1 MVVFLKTASRRKTT
15 RFRRHLVTVRGN
27 RSAGTRP
34 ECFALVSASSLGL
47 VAEPYAPVGPSVALF
62 GAMSSD
68 DRVYGLH
75 GEFAEDSTNTSESSR
90 QSVPREVHPEPP
102 IDVPGTR
109 LSGSGASSGRG
120 SDEGRDHQDWGD
132 STWRSYGWYEHDS
145 WGNEEWCGQWEDHYD
160 DHARS
165 RDGDWRDRAG
175 GDRRRGSRAERPR
188 DGHDRQDGRRAPQAD
203 GGDRRP
209 SRGDSDGRQGAP
221 WRGSKT
227 SSTTADESTF
237 DPWQEAW
244 EKRAAPQARSEP
256 RDDPWNAYHPK
267 ADSWEPVWD
276 GWQHFDYATVN
287 DLDEDYDKKPSSGGQ
302 RPTEKLT
309 IPSFN
314 GEDDGEDVGTT
325 ARSYL
330 RQVEAWRR
338 MTRLPA
344 EQQGLVLYQNLSG
357 RAWVAAEELSVDKLS
372 ARNGVQYLIKWISG
386 RYLDLEIT
394 RIGKAFSEF
403 FRKLRR
409 KAGQSIREYNAEYD
423 RLHARLREVGCS
435 LPEDCAAWLYV
446 DRLQLEEAA
455 ELNLLASVGNVYSLH
470 RLQKA
475 AVIQDRGLRKPWEGA
490 NTRSKKAHHAHLTG
504 HEETNSTDS
513 EADNDEDDGIPEEVA
528 QAYVTYQSAKQR
540 YKDQQKSR
548 GYVGDPGKNGGPE
561 GRDEKL
567 KLMKAR
573 SFCSGCGRRGHWHR
587 DAECPKNKPGSMS
600 GVTKPDVKEVSMCNI
615 LPAEIYATKY
625 EGTALLGITDT
636 ACARTVA
643 GTQWLQQYT
652 DSLARVGGK
661 PQLHK
666 ECEAYRFG
674 TGKVHYSTFY
684 VVLGFELGS
693 KIVQVRTSI
702 INGDVPLLLSKG
714 VLSKLGMI
722 YDVEQGR
729 ADFSRVG
736 LKGFELQ
743 VTSSGHPAIP
753 IVPAKVAG
761 NDSAA
766 FQAEDLKLLPREQY
780 MVFALAHG
788 SSKAPDHFNIFYDK
802 KLDPG
807 AKEMLCQEHLSHEAF
822 LAWWKSTGTTSD
834 FWLETPEAWIRVHM
848 TPRKALFNPSA
859 WNTRATLQ
867 KDMLLETVGEIRIT
881 EGVCCTTGRWIE
893 PVVDRWESH
902 ELAEHSFNFLW
913 AGRTWISKRYSPHS
927 TAFAGQNGAGAMPAS
942 PTSHQP
948 DDQGRALERSS
959 AHGTGGT
966 SYLGGGGDQGC
977 DHGAPREGQAARP
990 QRADEACDSYDP
1002 RRTEG
1007 EGRQPRDR
1015 LPLGR
1020 GQGQPHALDQGQP
1033 QYPGSRTDE
1042 DRKIQG
1048 VPVRR
1053 DPGELWRM
1061 GPSRTGDVDKPRP
1074 GVRDLRQVVPGVQ
1087 AAEQGWIRDLHDT
1100 DPVRPRPR
1108 ISGTGRSGDLG
1119 KIDEEFESGIER
1131 DGQVFGLGSGQRQV
1145 HQDKEAHTDGDPRG
1159 EGHGRGAGPHY
1170 RGGDLGPRDEDRPA
1184 EGQSPRQR
1192 DEVRQDGGR
1201 KADGLGGDALEDLD
1215 YDAPRFCD
1223 PNLGDCGRRP
1233 RDRKCCEVT
1242 SDVFTVSEMEFSESF
1257 LHKHNVFEH
1266 EYDTGSELS
1275 EYHDAMETDEEQE
1288 VFECRELTLE
1298 DEAVFLYDSGDFS
1311 FASLH
1316 ELLEKAQNELR
1327 KFGTKREG
1335 VIRPETEVYCP
1346 FGAFVLGGVKG
1357 VTKATTEHTNLVRYL
1372 NAFAGAHID
1381 DKATWSSVIV
1391 TKGAESKV
1399 HHDFHNMAGSSNYCA
1414 SFGQEYGGELWI
1426 AAPGITDEEAEGK
1439 DIIWKRTGSGE
1450 WLPGRKHETAETF
1463 VKFDPGTKHS
1473 VLPSGGKGWHIVYYT
1488 TRGADGLV
1496 KPVAKFLKNCGFPL
1510 PRVTAPRRQ
1519 AAGGRPRKTVRN
1531 SIGNVAGKLSVL
1543 FTTLMAAANSF
1554 LGESLATRPLH
1565 DPIVMFEIGGLDA
1578 SLEATELGK
1587 AIMEPMSWDE
1597 YALAENKERAF
1608 HTVRAASPRE
1618 LRIHLY
1624 KAPNEALEDVTQLV
1638 WEQLEGG
1645 GTVVLQGGDPD
1656 LVIKGCPG
1664 CLQYRGSH
1672 EDGDW
1677 TVLAKPKNGEK
1688 FVPGDLVPHQV
1699 CVVDDH
1705 GRANAPHHERPL
1717 RLDGSGIRF
1726 GPGTPMH
1733 IQSALKRLHQN
1744 LGHPRNEDML
1754 RHLRLAG
1761 CDSHIL
1767 KAVRGMS
1774 CETCAANSQPRAP
1787 RPATMPRMQDFAETV
1802 GMDILYAHDVDDHKH
1817 TFLSILDLGTTYH
1830 IVVPIAS
1837 TSSTEI
1843 EKAFNDFWITPY
1855 GPPSSISIDLETG
1868 LQSGVARLCGWHG
1881 IRVKS
1886 AAAQAHWQAGMV
1898 ERQGQ
1903 WWKSMWARVCHELSV
1918 TSSEVKLTATV
1929 VSAAK
1934 NTLRRRCGHSPVA
1947 WVFGREARLPAGLRD
1962 PDGGE
1967 RVSFD
1972 VSNEAKFQREAAIR
1986 ASARIAFHKSE
1997 GDAKLRRA
2005 LLQRARATTRPFE
2018 HGETVHY
2025 WHKPK
2030 DRRQGHWEGPAVVV
2044 GQEGG
2049 SYWIARGG
2057 RCRLTAPEHLRPS
2070 GPEESGEY
2078 LSMAGVKHEVE
2089 KLLSQDLDAAETYED
2104 EDDEAMDDE
2113 DPADHMSDYV
2123 PSNAEAVDEYDKDDD
2138 DDTKMQEQSNEAP
2151 VVLERMH
2158 PSRRVKRKAPSDSV
2172 EWDAHQT
2179 ENFEVMMMMRRRLT
2193 RRGLEKRQE
2202 KELRWSEI
2210 PSEHRH
2216 KFREAEEKQWREHLH
2231 FDALEP
2237 LDDQQTSWV
2246 KANIAAERVLD
2257 ARWAYKDK
2265 NWARRR
2271 QGDPVEWKCKSR
2283 LVIAGHKDPDLQKG
2297 QLSTDSPTISR
2308 PGLLCLL
2315 QILANGLQGPDPW
2328 RVAAGDIQCA
2338 FLTGSYLSRDE
2349 ELFIHQPAT
2358 GFPGMSPGQLVRVK
2372 KNIFGLATSPR
2383 EWWEDLQ
2390 RGFRNVLI
2398 EFGDKQYKFDQC
2410 PLDPCIFTL
2419 REFRDGVYHESPLG
2433 YVGTHV
2439 DDLLV
2444 VAPGS
2449 VSELI
2454 QNALSKEFPID
2465 DWESQLF
2472 NYLGS
2477 EISYTEEE
2485 VTLSQRAYSET
2496 RLFKLDLPNGA
2507 GDEEPAGEDLIAD
2520 NRSLVGALSWLS
2532 AQTRPDLTCSV
2543 SMAQQLQK
2551 HPTIGDLR
2559 FSNAISKKAYDHKD
2573 EGLRFRSLQVDNMVV
2588 LVYHDAGWAN
2598 AKDTEHDEESFQLT
2612 AEDKASGLQTEGPF
2626 AEKSNRKAKKDNS
2639 KVASQLGDLVV
2650 FTDRGCLAGV
2660 PSNFGII
2667 DWKSRA
2673 GQRVCRSTFSAET
2686 QACVEGVEA
2695 GQHVRALFET
2705 LLSGDLVKVEDASI
2719 PLYCLSDCR
2728 SLYDHVHKQG
2738 LPRVPAD
2745 RRLAVD
2751 LAALR
2756 QALKREQWSHKL
2768 PLGWVPSAHQLS
2780 DVLTKPQDPTSWWES
2795 VKQKL
2800 LVPVIVTGD
2809 APSCKRLKTVRK
2821 TSVNPY
2827 GVCVPNSVRPFE
2839 FCISGGLPEDSIP

>member
-1 MVVFLKTASRRKTT
+1 
-15 RFRRHLVTVRGN
+15 
-27 RSAGTRP
+27 
-34 ECFALVSASSLGL
+34 
-47 VAEPYAPVGPSVALF
+47 
-62 GAMSSD
+62 MSTD

-75 GEFAEDSTNTSESSR
+75 GEFIDSSLSSSESN
-90 QSVPREVHPEPP
+90 QHSVPREVHPEPP
-102 IDVPGTR
+102 VDVPGTR
-109 LSGSGASSGRG
+109 LSGSGASSGRS
-120 SDEGRDHQDWGD
+120 SDEGQDCQDWGN
-132 STWRSYGWYEHDS
+132 SAWQSRGWHEHDS
-145 WGNEEWCGQWEDHYD
+145 WGDEEWCGRWEGHYD
-160 DHARS
+160 DRS
-165 RDGDWRDRAG
+165 WHRDGEWGDRAD
-175 GDRRRGSRAERPR
+175 GDRRRGGRTERHQ
-188 DGHDRQDGRRAPQAD
+188 DGRDRQDDRGAPQAD
-203 GGDRRP
+203 GGDRGS
-209 SRGDSDGRQGAP
+209 SRGDPDGRRGAQ
-221 WRGSKT
+221 RRSSGAT
-227 SSTTADESTF
+227 STTADEGNF
-237 DPWQEAW
+237 DPWREAW
-244 EKRAAPQARSEP
+244 QQKAATQTKPEP
-256 RDDPWNAYHPK
+256 RGDPWNAYRSRSEP
-267 ADSWEPVWD
+267 WEPVWD
-276 GWQHFDYATVN
+276 GWQHFDYASAN
-287 DLDEDYDKKPSSGGQ
+287 DPDDDYDKKPVGGGQ

-314 GEDDGEDVGTT
+314 GEDDGDDVGTT

-357 RAWVAAEELSVDKLS
+357 RAWVAAEELNVDKLS
-372 ARNGVQYLIKWISG
+372 AKNGVQYLIKWISG

-409 KAGQSIREYNAEYD
+409 KPGQSIREYNAEYD

-446 DRLQLEEAA
+446 DRLQLEEPA
-455 ELNLLASVGNVYSLH
+455 ELNLLASVGNVYALH
-470 RLQKA
+470 KLQKA
-475 AVIQDRGLRKPWEGA
+475 AVIQDRGLRKPWEG
-490 NTRSKKAHHAHLTG
+490 TSSRPRKAHHAHLTG
-504 HEETNSTDS
+504 HDEGNSSDS
-513 EADNDEDDGIPEEVA
+513 EGNEDEDDGIPEEVA
-528 QAYVTYQSAKQR
+528 QAYVTYQSAKQK
-540 YKDQQKSR
+540 YKEQQKSR
-548 GYVGDPGKNGGPE
+548 GYVGDAGRGGGGD

-587 DAECPKNKPGSMS
+587 DAECPKNKPGTHV
-600 GVTKPDVKEVSMCNI
+600 GTAKPDVKEVGMCNI
-615 LPAEIYATKY
+615 LPAEVYATRH
-625 EGTALLGITDT
+625 EGTTLLGITDT

-652 DSLARVGGK
+652 DSLAEIGDK

-684 VVLGFELGS
+684 VILGFELGN

-753 IVPAKVAG
+753 IIPAKVAG
-761 NDSAA
+761 NGSAT
-766 FQAEDLKLLPREQY
+766 FQAEDLKLLPRGEY
-780 MVFALAHG
+780 TVFAVAHG
-788 SSKAPDHFNIFYDK
+788 STKPPGHFNIFYDK

-822 LAWWKSTGTTSD
+822 LAWWKSTGATSD

-848 TPRKALFNPSA
+848 TPRKVLFNPSA
-859 WNTRATLQ
+859 WNTRVTLQ
-867 KDMLLETVGEIRIT
+867 KEMLPETVGEIRIT
-881 EGVCCTTGRWIE
+881 EGVCCATGRWIE
-893 PVVDRWESH
+893 PVVDRWKGGVPD
-902 ELAEHSFNFLW
+902 EHSFNFLW
-913 AGRTWISKRYSPHS
+913 AGRTWISKRYSPRS
-927 TAFAGQNGAGAMPAS
+927 IVFADQHGAGTMPSSAA
-942 PTSHQP
+942 SHQP
-948 DDQGRALERSS
+948 DVQVGAPQRSGPPRPGGSSHVGGGRDQG
-959 AHGTGGT
+959 G
-966 SYLGGGGDQGC
+966 
-977 DHGAPREGQAARP
+977 DHGAPQQGQGARP
-990 QRADEACDSYDP
+990 QRADEARDPYDP
-1002 RRTEG
+1002 GRDESEG
-1007 EGRQPRDR
+1007 
-1015 LPLGR
+1015 
-1020 GQGQPHALDQGQP
+1020 GQPQGGLSAGHWQRQLNAPDKGQP
-1033 QYPGSRTDE
+1033 QYPRSRTHE

-1048 VPVRR
+1048 VSVCRNS
-1053 DPGELWRM
+1053 GELWRV
-1061 GPSRTGDVDKPRP
+1061 GAERAADLKEPRP
-1074 GVRDLRQVVPGVQ
+1074 GVRALRPMVPGVQ
-1087 AAEQGWIRDLHDT
+1087 GAEQGWLHELRDHDPLRLRARL
-1100 DPVRPRPR
+1100 D
-1108 ISGTGRSGDLG
+1108 GQCGGGFLG
-1119 KIDEEFESGIER
+1119 KIDEEFEPGIEQH
-1131 DGQVFGLGSGQRQV
+1131 GQVLRLGSGERPIL
-1145 HQDKEAHTDGDPRG
+1145 QDEAAISHGVPRG
-1159 EGHGRGAGPHY
+1159 EEHGGGDGPHDCS
-1170 RGGDLGPRDEDRPA
+1170 GDRRARDEASPA
-1184 EGQSPRQR
+1184 EGQGEVSR
-1192 DEVRQDGGR
+1192 DTGD
-1201 KADGLGGDALEDLD
+1201 KADGSGGDALDCLT
-1215 YDAPRFCD
+1215 YDAPQFCD
-1223 PNLGDCGRRP
+1223 PNLGDCRRRP

-1242 SDVFTVSEMEFSESF
+1242 TEVFTVSEMEFSESF
-1257 LHKHNVFEH
+1257 LRKHNVFDA
-1266 EYDTGSELS
+1266 EYDTGSDTT
-1275 EYHDAMETDEEQE
+1275 EYHDALDEDGDQE
-1288 VFECRELTLE
+1288 VFECREFSLE

-1311 FASLH
+1311 FQSLH
-1316 ELLEKAQNELR
+1316 EILEKAQDEL
-1327 KFGTKREG
+1327 KKYGTKRESVVDG
-1335 VIRPETEVYCP
+1335 NTEVYCP
-1346 FGAFVLGGVKG
+1346 FGAFVLGGIKG
-1357 VTKATTEHTNLVRYL
+1357 LTKATTEHTNLVRYL
-1372 NAFAGAHID
+1372 NAFARAHLGNE
-1381 DKATWSSVIV
+1381 ATWSSVIV
-1391 TKGAESKV
+1391 TRGVKSKV
-1399 HHDFHNMAGSSNYCA
+1399 HHDFHNMTGSHNYCA
-1414 SFGQEYGGELWI
+1414 SFGQAYGGELWI
-1426 AAPGITDEEAEGK
+1426 ATPNIDDEEAK
-1439 DIIWKRTGSGE
+1439 DRDLIWKRTGGGD
-1450 WLPGRKHETAETF
+1450 WLPGKKHETAETF
-1463 VKFDPGTKHS
+1463 VRFDPGNKHA
-1473 VLPSGGKGWHIVYYT
+1473 VMATDGKGWHIVYYT
-1488 TRGADGLV
+1488 TRGADTLA

-1510 PRVTAPRRQ
+1510 PRLPAPRRRG
-1519 AAGGRPRKTVRN
+1519 AGGRPRKAVRS
-1531 SIGNVAGKLSVL
+1531 SIGNMVGKLSVL
-1543 FTTLMAAANSF
+1543 FTTLMAATNSF
-1554 LGESLATRPLH
+1554 LGESLMTRPLH

-1578 SLEATELGK
+1578 SLEATDLGK
-1587 AIMEPMSWDE
+1587 AVMEPMSWEE
-1597 YALAENKERAF
+1597 YAYPDYKERAF

-1618 LRIHLY
+1618 LRLHLY
-1624 KAPNEALEDVTQLV
+1624 KAPDGALEDITHLV

-1645 GTVVLQGGDPD
+1645 GAVVLQGGDPD
-1656 LVIKGCPG
+1656 RLIRGCPG
-1664 CLQYRGSH
+1664 CLQYRGAH

-1677 TVLAKPKNGEK
+1677 TVLAKPKNGER

-1699 CVVDDH
+1699 CVVDDQE
-1705 GRANAPHHERPL
+1705 RAAVPHHERPL

-1726 GPGTPMH
+1726 ESGVPMH
-1733 IQSALKRLHQN
+1733 VQSSLKRLHQN
-1744 LGHPRNEDML
+1744 LGHPRNEDLL

-1761 CDSHIL
+1761 CESQVL
-1767 KAVRGMS
+1767 KAVRGMT
-1774 CETCAANSQPRAP
+1774 CETCLANSQPRAP

-1802 GMDILYAHDVDDHKH
+1802 GMDILYAHDVNDHKH

-1830 IVVPIAS
+1830 IVVPITS
-1837 TSSTEI
+1837 TSTMEI

-1868 LQSGVARLCGWHG
+1868 LQSGVARLCGWHNV
-1881 IRVKS
+1881 RVKS

-1903 WWKSMWARVCHELSV
+1903 WWKAIWARVCHQMSV
-1918 TSSEVKLTATV
+1918 TSSEVKLTATI

-1934 NTLRRRCGHSPVA
+1934 NSLRRRCGHSPVA
-1947 WVFGREARLPAGLRD
+1947 WVFGREARLPAELRD

-1972 VSNEAKFQREAAIR
+1972 VSNEAKFQRQAAIR

-2018 HGETVHY
+2018 HGEAVHY

-2030 DRRQGHWEGPAVVV
+2030 DRRQGRWDGPAVIV

-2089 KLLSQDLDAAETYED
+2089 KLLGQDFDAPETYESD
-2104 EDDEAMDDE
+2104 KDDHDD
-2113 DPADHMSDYV
+2113 PTDHMSDYA
-2123 PSNAEAVDEYDKDDD
+2123 PSDNEATVEHEVDED
-2138 DDTKMQEQSNEAP
+2138 DDTKMEEADHEAP
-2151 VVLERMH
+2151 VVLKGMH
-2158 PSRRVKRKAPSDSV
+2158 PVRRMKRKAPPDSV
-2172 EWDAHQT
+2172 EWDGNQVH
-2179 ENFEVMMMMRRRLT
+2179 NFEVLMMMRRRLT

-2210 PSEHRH
+2210 PSEHRQQ
-2216 KFREAEEKQWREHLH
+2216 FRSAEEKQWREHLH

-2237 LDDQQTSWV
+2237 LDDRQTAWV
-2246 KANIAAERVLD
+2246 KANVGAERVLG

-2271 QGDPVEWKCKSR
+2271 QGEPVEWKCKSR

-2297 QLSTDSPTISR
+2297 HLSTDSPTISR

-2315 QILANGLQGPDPW
+2315 QILANGLRETDPW
-2328 RVAAGDIQCA
+2328 RVTAGDIQCA
-2338 FLTGSYLSRDE
+2338 FLTGSYLSREE
-2349 ELFIHQPAT
+2349 ELFIHQPDT

-2390 RGFRNVLI
+2390 NGFRNVVI
-2398 EFGDKQYKFDQC
+2398 EFDNKHYKFDQC

-2419 REFRDGVYHESPLG
+2419 REFCNDKFAGRPIG

-2444 VAPGS
+2444 VASGS
-2449 VSELI
+2449 VSDLI
-2454 QNALSKEFPID
+2454 QSALSKEFPID

-2477 EISYTEEE
+2477 EISYTNDE
-2485 VTLSQRAYSET
+2485 VVLSQRSYSET
-2496 RLFKLDLPNGA
+2496 RLFKLDIPHNT
-2507 GDEEPAGEDLIAD
+2507 GDEEPASEDLVAD
-2520 NRSLVGALSWLS
+2520 NRSLIGALSWLS

-2551 HPTIGDLR
+2551 NPTIGDLK
-2559 FSNAISKKAYDHKD
+2559 FSNAISKKAHDHKD
-2573 EGLRFRSLQVDNMVV
+2573 EGLRFRPLQVSNMVV

-2598 AKDTEHDEESFQLT
+2598 AKDTEHDEEFFELT
-2612 AEDKASGLQTEGPF
+2612 PEDKMAGLQTEGPF
-2626 AEKSNRKAKKDNS
+2626 VQKSQRKAKRDNS
-2639 KVASQLGDLVV
+2639 KVASQLGDLVI
-2650 FTDRGCLAGV
+2650 FADKACLART
-2660 PSNFGII
+2660 PSSFSIV

-2686 QACVEGVEA
+2686 QACIEGVEA

-2705 LLSGDLVKVEDASI
+2705 LLTGDLVKVEEASV

-2780 DVLTKPQDPTSWWES
+2780 DVLTKPQDSSAWWES
-2795 VKQKL
+2795 IKQKL
-2800 LVPVIVTGD
+2800 LVPVIVTGS
-2809 APSCKRLKTVRK
+2809 APSCRRSHKVGK
-2821 TSVNPY
+2821 TSVSPCGVYGKGDAYPY
-2827 GVCVPNSVRPFE
+2827 E
-2839 FCISGGLPEDSIP
+2839 FLVEGGLPEACVPSSPN